1 MHTRNPRRTG
11 RRHVARL
18 DTFPRSQHMTFDLAE
33 GRLILKRSSEETHL
47 FAELLGLD
55 RSLAEQAL

>member
-1 MHTRNPRRTG
+1 
-11 RRHVARL
+11 
-18 DTFPRSQHMTFDLAE
+18 MTFDLAE
-33 GRLILKRSSEETHL
+33 GRLILERSSEETHL

>member
-1 MHTRNPRRTG
+1 
-11 RRHVARL
+11 
-18 DTFPRSQHMTFDLAE
+18 MTFDLAE